1 MAAAENNT
9 TILVTGGSG
18 YLASWVIKTLID
30 KGIRVHTTVRAPE
43 DEAKIDHLK
52 RLDHSDLITFF
63 KADLLDPGSFE
74 EAMQGCDM
82 VIHTA
87 SPFFVSGFKDAKKEL
102 IDPAKLG
109 TRNVLESVNRT
120 DSVKRVVLTS
130 SVAAVY
136 GDTKEALTKPD
147 NTFTNQ
153 DWNSTSTLEH
163 QPYSLSKTLAE
174 KEAWKMAKQQDR
186 WNLVTINPGFIL
198 GPSLSKRKDSFSI
211 DTMLNYAN
219 GNYRSGIPKIYL
231 GSADVRDVAQGH
243 VNACFNKEANGRYL
257 LVNKTITLMDIAR
270 IIKNRIPGKY
280 PLPIMVAPKFLYWLI
295 APLFGFTRKYAS
307 LNTGYPIYFDNRPSR
322 SDLNISYR
330 AIEDTVADHFQQLVD
345 DHLI

>member
-1 MAAAENNT
+1 MTTSAHNT

-30 KGIRVHTTVRAPE
+30 KGIRVHTTVRDPK
-43 DEAKIDHLK
+43 DETKIEHLK
-52 RLDHSDLITFF
+52 KLAHSDLITFF

-74 EAMQGCDM
+74 SAMIGCDT

-87 SPFFVSGFKDAKKEL
+87 SPFFVSGVKDAKKEL

-109 TRNVLESVNRT
+109 TQNVLESVNRT
-120 DSVKRVVLTS
+120 DSIKRVVLTS
-130 SVAAVY
+130 SVVAIY
-136 GDTKEALTKPD
+136 GDAKEALAKPD

-153 DWNSTSTLEH
+153 DWNSTSTLDH

-174 KEAWKMAKQQDR
+174 KEAWKMVKQQKR
-186 WNLVTINPGFIL
+186 WDLVTINPGFII

-211 DTMLNYAN
+211 DTMMNYAN
-219 GNYRSGIPKIYL
+219 GKYRPGVPKIYM
-231 GSADVRDVAQGH
+231 GSADVRDVAQAH
-243 VNACFNKEANGRYL
+243 VNACLNKDAKGRYI
-257 LVNKTITLMDIAR
+257 LVSKTITLMDIAK
-270 IIKNRIPGKY
+270 IIKKRIAGTY
-280 PLPIMVAPKFLYWLI
+280 PLPTMIAPKFLYWLI

-307 LNTGYPIYFDNRPSR
+307 LNTGYPIYFDNSPSKN
-322 SDLNISYR
+322 DLKISYR
-330 AIEDTVADHFQQLVD
+330 AIDDTVSDHFQQLID